1 VKLEGV
7 LVLIFYVTIE
17 TGWIKDM
24 KNSFYVNY
32 IKKLL
37 FLLDK
42 EKIKL
47 IPMFFLFILSSLLDI
62 VGIGLIAPYVSII
75 VSPDAINKESISVM
89 VDLFNLPRNTDYL
102 VKFISYALLLV
113 FIVKAAVSIFIN
125 WFIISFGHNQQLRI
139 RKLLIKAFQNIIYED
154 FVKRNSSEFIVLISQ
169 FTGNFSTVLQTFL
182 KFTSEIFVT
191 LAIIIILFS
200 INSQVLM
207 LLIIIFGITI
217 FLYNTFY
224 KNKIVVYGK
233 ESNKASR
240 LMLQGLNENVKGL
253 KDIRI
258 LRKESFFYNKV
269 ANNAA
274 KVAKKNT
281 YANVINMIPR
291 ILIEFISIFF
301 IVSTVLLSLFFEY
314 SLEDL
319 APTLAVFGVASLRLM
334 PSANILSSSL
344 IQFRFHKDSIDKLYD
359 EILYSER
366 YKRKT
371 KNLVNHSKFESF
383 KKLTVE
389 NIGFKYSKDEK
400 GVLNNISFE
409 LNKSECIGITGASG
423 SGKTTLMDLI
433 LGLIKPTYGQVLYNG
448 TPIENNISLWMSQ
461 VAYLPQQVFLI
472 DDSLRKNIALGEDED
487 QINEKMIIEAIKKSR
502 LSDFVDNLPDSY
514 NTLVGESGIRLSG
527 GQRQRIALARAFYYR
542 KSVIV
547 MDESTSSLDTEV
559 EKEILDEIRMLKGDS
574 TIIVIAHRESVLKL
588 CDKIYKIQ
596 DGNISQK

>member
-1 VKLEGV
+1 
-7 LVLIFYVTIE
+7 VLIFYVTIE

>member
-1 VKLEGV
+1 M
-7 LVLIFYVTIE
+7 LIFYVTIE

-291 ILIEFISIFF
+291 ILIEFISIVF

>member
-1 VKLEGV
+1 M
-7 LVLIFYVTIE
+7 LIFYVTIE